1 MTDPAAALAWLQLHD
16 NAFPAGRFVHSYGV
30 ESWLQAHPDA
40 VDGEICALAY
50 SFVRGSVATLDA
62 VVVAQ
67 AWAIEDLAA
76 LMTLDALTT
85 SYKITANA
93 RAASQGCGRQ
103 LALVAQQVGVD
114 AAYLDAVMRRDAAGN
129 LAVVEAVAQ
138 RELGI
143 GRLEATLGS
152 IRSGYAGVLS
162 AAVRLGR
169 LGPVRA
175 QRELLIARHE
185 MVEMAR
191 LALAT
196 PLDDMH
202 STIPELE
209 IWAIRHETASGRMF
223 TT

>member
-1 MTDPAAALAWLQLHD
+1 MADPAAALAWLQLHD

-30 ESWLQAHPDA
+30 ESWLQAHPAASDS
-40 VDGEICALAY
+40 EICRLAE
-50 SFVRGSVATLDA
+50 SFVRHSVATLDA
-62 VVVAQ
+62 VVVAH
-67 AWAIEDLAA
+67 AWAVEELSA
-76 LMTLDALTT
+76 LTALDALTT
-85 SYKITANA
+85 SYKLTANA
-93 RAASQGCGRQ
+93 RAASHGCGRQ
-103 LALVAQQVGVD
+103 LALVAQHVGVR
-114 AAYLDAVMRRDAAGN
+114 APFLGAVTGGRADGN
-129 LAVVEAVAQ
+129 LAVVEAVVQ

-143 GRLEATLGS
+143 GRLDAALGS

-169 LGPVRA
+169 LGPIRA
-175 QRELLIARHE
+175 QRAMLDARRH

-202 STIPELE
+202 STTPELE
-209 IWAIRHETASGRMF
+209 IWAMRHETASGRMF